1 MVVCTDEATACT
13 DGDNRTEHIRV
24 WKETKEPDKE
34 AMVLNGRGNVYTLER
49 YKYPSVSIKDLRKIG
64 SL

>member
-13 DGDNRTEHIRV
+13 DGWLTERLNGELNRARQRVNRTEQIRV

-34 AMVLNGRGNVYTLER
+34 AMVLNGRGNVYTFG
-49 YKYPSVSIKDLRKIG
+49 KV
-64 SL
+64 

>member
-13 DGDNRTEHIRV
+13 DGCLYGRSNCLYGWRVNRAEQIRV

-34 AMVLNGRGNVYTLER
+34 AMVLNGRGNVYAFG
-49 YKYPSVSIKDLRKIG
+49 KA
-64 SL
+64 